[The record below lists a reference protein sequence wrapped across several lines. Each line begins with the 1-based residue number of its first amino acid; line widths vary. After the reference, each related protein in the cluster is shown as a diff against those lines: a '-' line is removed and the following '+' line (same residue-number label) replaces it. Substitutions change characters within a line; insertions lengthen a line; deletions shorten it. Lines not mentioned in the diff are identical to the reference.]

1 MVNVFNVK
9 NTGYFNIGMENEYR
23 QEITLFFKFTHRLK

>member
-9 NTGYFNIGMENEYR
+9 NTGYFNIGMEIEYR
-23 QEITLFFKFTHRLK
+23 QEITLFLNSHIA